1 MKAATTVF
9 VRRRIRGLGVMV
21 AALLTL
27 AAAEV
32 PSQVQS
38 AFTGRVVAVLD
49 VDSREPPPTGTR

>member
-1 MKAATTVF
+1 M
-9 VRRRIRGLGVMV
+9 IV